1 MKFSKRLTRAAA
13 AFLIFGMVA
22 STLPT
27 NQAVLA
33 APLYQNPGS
42 GSGRDD
48 GLRNVGYFFL
58 AGFVLYLA
66 SRNHPFYGGDHNRRH
81 GRDQDQQFNKL
92 DRFTRPSDAGSNPNI
107 SH

>member
-33 APLYQNPGS
+33 APAYPQPGS
-42 GSGRDD
+42 GSSGSG

-81 GRDQDQQFNKL
+81 GRYQDEQINNL
-92 DRFTRPSDAGSNPNI
+92 DRFTRPSDAGSNPGIN
-107 SH
+107 H